1 MSEAKMKHD
10 LDLMYDVLSDGRW
23 RKGPSIGL
31 MMGCS
36 PRQVAFL
43 ANQSNGAIIGGHK
56 GYRLTMK
63 ATLEEVNHSV
73 NIALSRG
80 KETIERGLAIRRY
93 YHRPRRQ
100 SSGADDQMELG
111 ITA

>member
-1 MSEAKMKHD
+1 MSEATIKHD
-10 LDLMYDVLSDGRW
+10 LDMMYDVLSDGRW
-23 RKGPSIGL
+23 RLGPNIGAE
-31 MMGCS
+31 MGIS

-43 ANQSNGAIIGGHK
+43 ANKAKDAIIGGHK

-80 KETIERGLAIRRY
+80 RETMERGLAIRRY
-93 YHRPRRQ
+93 YHKPRRQ
-100 SSGADDQMELG
+100 SLGVDNQMELG